1 MGDVITPELIATMRQ
16 TKRSACPKCGAKNE
30 KQAETK
36 CRPSQDETGEYSCP
50 GSDGMVDA
58 QGWFLGPTK
67 AAEAASSVYWGEIC
81 RQQEAEMEA
90 DHLAIMLD
98 RRMPPTP
105 DTGLPYYGCPDD
117 WGLLPGVSAFCHP
130 KEPSHDR

>member
-1 MGDVITPELIATMRQ
+1 MADPITPDLIATMRQ
-16 TKRSACPKCGAKNE
+16 TKRSACPKCGARTE

-50 GSDGMVDA
+50 GSEATVDA

-67 AAEAASSVYWGEIC
+67 AAEEADAIYWGEMC
-81 RQQEAEMEA
+81 RRQEAEMEA

-98 RRMPPTP
+98 RRMPPTM
-105 DTGLPYYGCPDD
+105 DTGLPYPGFPDD
-117 WGLLPGVSAFCHP
+117 WARLPGVTAFIQTKDPH
-130 KEPSHDR
+130 HAD